1 MTTSTS
7 VLRTTTRAD
16 WSKTAVYYAAF
27 ISIGLVS
34 AILGP
39 TLPALAANT
48 GTIVGEIGFLF
59 TARSLGYMIGSMFGA
74 RLFDRL
80 PGHRLMAVMV
90 VVISLTLALT
100 PVMGQI
106 WLLTAVLF
114 LTGFAENMVDVGAN
128 TLIVWVHREKV
139 GPFMNGLHFFFGVG
153 AFLSPIVVAQVLL
166 HSDGVTWAYWLL
178 ALIVLPVS
186 PLLGMQPSPTAR
198 RETSASSV
206 ELLADTAVSPTTDQL
221 TDNPTGQTN
230 IPLLL
235 LIMAFLF
242 LYVGMEIGFGGWV
255 FTYATTLG
263 LVEKTAAAYLTSAF
277 WGALTAGRLLS
288 IPLAAR
294 LRPRTILLLDLVG
307 ALVSVG
313 LILIWQNSAA
323 ALWLGAIGLGFF
335 FASIFPTTLAL
346 AERRMTITGQITGW
360 IFVGA
365 SLGGAAL
372 PWLMGGL
379 LDSVAA
385 TAVLWIIVLSLF
397 LAGGLLFFIVRHE
410 TVREAVTV

>member
-1 MTTSTS
+1 
-7 VLRTTTRAD
+7 VD

-80 PGHRLMAVMV
+80 PGHRLMAAMV
-90 VVISLTLALT
+90 VVISLALALT
-100 PVMGQI
+100 PVMGRI

-166 HSDGVTWAYWLL
+166 HSEGVTWAYWLL
-178 ALIVLPVS
+178 ALVILPVS
-186 PLLGMQPSPTAR
+186 PLLGLQPSPTAV
-198 RETSASSV
+198 SS
-206 ELLADTAVSPTTDQL
+206 TTGQPTDK
-221 TDNPTGQTN
+221 PTGQTN
-230 IPLLL
+230 LPLLL

-294 LRPRTILLLDLVG
+294 LRPRTILFLDLMG

-372 PWLMGGL
+372 PWLMGAL

-385 TAVLWIIVLSLF
+385 TAVLWTIVLCLF

-410 TVREAVTV
+410 QVREIASV

>member
-1 MTTSTS
+1 MTSS
-7 VLRTTTRAD
+7 ASISTTTRAD

-80 PGHRLMAVMV
+80 PGHRLMAAMV
-90 VVISLTLALT
+90 VVISLALALT
-100 PVMGQI
+100 PVIGQI

-166 HSDGVTWAYWLL
+166 HSDGVIWAYWLL
-178 ALIVLPVS
+178 ALVILPVS

-198 RETSASSV
+198 RE
-206 ELLADTAVSPTTDQL
+206 LADTAVSHSTGQPTDE
-221 TDNPTGQTN
+221 PTGQTN
-230 IPLLL
+230 VPLLL

-255 FTYATTLG
+255 FTYATTLA
-263 LVEKTAAAYLTSAF
+263 LVEETAAAYLTSAF

-313 LILIWQNSAA
+313 LILIWQDSAA

-385 TAVLWIIVLSLF
+385 TAVLWTIVLSLF

-410 TVREAVTV
+410 TVRGAVSV

>member
-1 MTTSTS
+1 MTTTS
-7 VLRTTTRAD
+7 ISTTTRAD
-16 WSKTAVYYAAF
+16 WTKTAVYYAAF
-27 ISIGLVS
+27 ITIGLVS
-34 AILGP
+34 AVLGP
-39 TLPALAANT
+39 TLPALANNT

-59 TARSLGYMIGSMFGA
+59 TARSLGYMIGALFGA

-90 VVISLTLALT
+90 VAISLTLAVT
-100 PVMGQI
+100 PIVRQI

-114 LTGFAENMVDVGAN
+114 FTGLAENMVDVGGN
-128 TLIVWVHREKV
+128 TLLVWVHRDKV

-153 AFLSPIVVAQVLL
+153 ALLSPIVVAQVLL
-166 HSDGVTWAYWLL
+166 HSDGISWAYWLL
-178 ALIVLPVS
+178 ALAVLPVS
-186 PLLGMQPSPTAR
+186 PLLAIQPSPTAAAATNQP
-198 RETSASSV
+198 TSK
-206 ELLADTAVSPTTDQL
+206 PT
-221 TDNPTGQTN
+221 NQTN
-230 IPLLL
+230 TPLLL

-242 LYVGMEIGFGGWV
+242 MYVGMEIGFGGWV
-255 FTYATTLG
+255 FTYATTLA
-263 LVEKTAAAYLTSAF
+263 LVEETAAAYLTSAF

-294 LRPRTILLLDLVG
+294 LRPSTILRLDLVG
-307 ALVSVG
+307 ALLSTG
-313 LILIWQNSAA
+313 LILIWRDSAA
-323 ALWLGAIGLGFF
+323 ALWLGAIGLGFC

-372 PWLMGGL
+372 PWLMGIL

-385 TAVLWIIVLSLF
+385 TAVLWTIMLGLVLS
-397 LAGGLLFFIVRHE
+397 AGLLTFIIRHDKVRIVE
-410 TVREAVTV
+410 NSEP

>member
-1 MTTSTS
+1 MTTTTSISTS
-7 VLRTTTRAD
+7 KAD
-16 WSKTAVYYAAF
+16 WSKTAAYYAAF
-27 ISIGLVS
+27 ITIGLVS
-34 AILGP
+34 AVLGP

-74 RLFDRL
+74 RLFDRQ
-80 PGHRLMAVMV
+80 PGHRLMAAMV
-90 VVISLTLALT
+90 VVISLLLALT
-100 PVMGQI
+100 PVVERI

-128 TLIVWVHREKV
+128 TLIVWIYRDRV

-166 HSDGVTWAYWLL
+166 HSDGITWAYWLL
-178 ALIVLPVS
+178 ALVILPVA
-186 PLLGMQPSPTAR
+186 PLLGILPSPTAV
-198 RETSASSV
+198 SHASSQP
-206 ELLADTAVSPTTDQL
+206 ASKPA
-221 TDNPTGQTN
+221 NQTN
-230 IPLLL
+230 TPLLL

-263 LVEKTAAAYLTSAF
+263 LVGETAAAYLTSAF

-307 ALVSVG
+307 ALLSVG
-313 LILIWQNSAA
+313 LILIWQNSAT
-323 ALWLGAIGLGFF
+323 ALWMGAIGLGFC

-379 LDSVAA
+379 MDSVAA
-385 TAVLWIIVLSLF
+385 TAVLWTILLGLILSFFLLSFIIPQEKVHGV
-397 LAGGLLFFIVRHE
+397 APG
-410 TVREAVTV
+410 

>member
-27 ISIGLVS
+27 ITIGLVS

-39 TLPALAANT
+39 TLPTLAANT

-59 TARSLGYMIGSMFGA
+59 TARSLGYMIGAMFGA

-80 PGHRLMAVMV
+80 PGHRLMAAMV

-100 PVMGQI
+100 PVIGQI

-114 LTGFAENMVDVGAN
+114 LTGLAENMVDVGAN

-153 AFLSPIVVAQVLL
+153 AFLSPIVAAQVLL
-166 HSDGVTWAYWLL
+166 YSNGVAWAYWLL
-178 ALIVLPVS
+178 ALVILPVS
-186 PLLGMQPSPTAR
+186 PLLGMLPSPTAR
-198 RETSASSV
+198 RE
-206 ELLADTAVSPTTDQL
+206 LADTAVSRPASQPTDKPTDQ
-221 TDNPTGQTN
+221 TN
-230 IPLLL
+230 TRLLL

-263 LVEKTAAAYLTSAF
+263 LVEATAAAYLTSAF

-323 ALWLGAIGLGFF
+323 ALWLGAVGLGFF

-360 IFVGA
+360 IFFGA

-379 LDSVAA
+379 LNSVAA
-385 TAVLWIIVLSLF
+385 TAVLWTIVFGLF

-410 TVREAVTV
+410 KVGEAASP

>member
-27 ISIGLVS
+27 ITIGLVS

-80 PGHRLMAVMV
+80 PGHRPMAGMV

-100 PVMGQI
+100 PVIGQI

-139 GPFMNGLHFFFGVG
+139 GPFMSGLHFFFGVG

-166 HSDGVTWAYWLL
+166 RSDGVAWAYWLL
-178 ALIVLPVS
+178 ALVVLPVS
-186 PLLGMQPSPTAR
+186 PLLGMLPSPTAR
-198 RETSASSV
+198 RE
-206 ELLADTAVSPTTDQL
+206 LADTAVSHPAGQRTDKPAGPR
-221 TDNPTGQTN
+221 NV
-230 IPLLL
+230 PLIL
-235 LIMAFLF
+235 LIMAFFF
-242 LYVGMEIGFGGWV
+242 LYVGLEIGFGGWV
-255 FTYATTLG
+255 FTYATTLA
-263 LVEKTAAAYLTSAF
+263 LVEETAAAYLTSAF

-288 IPLAAR
+288 IPIAAR

-307 ALVSVG
+307 ALMSVG

-323 ALWLGAIGLGFF
+323 ALWLGAIGLGFS

-346 AERRMTITGQITGW
+346 AERRMAITGQITGW
-360 IFVGA
+360 FFVGA
-365 SLGGAAL
+365 SLGAATL
-372 PWLMGGL
+372 PWLMGIL
-379 LDSVAA
+379 LNSVAP
-385 TAVLWIIVLSLF
+385 TAVLWTIVPGLF
-397 LAGGLLFFIVRHE
+397 LAGSVLFFIVRHE
-410 TVREAVTV
+410 KVREVVSV